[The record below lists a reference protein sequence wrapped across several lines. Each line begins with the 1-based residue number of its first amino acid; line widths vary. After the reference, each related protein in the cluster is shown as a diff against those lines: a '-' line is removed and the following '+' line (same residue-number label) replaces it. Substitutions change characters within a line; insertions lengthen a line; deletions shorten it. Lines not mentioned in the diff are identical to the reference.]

1 MQCLI
6 KIVKKLQEKSPLKFP
21 IVRQITCLDPTR
33 MARDPELCIT
43 QMKLLVQ
50 TFIQGQQ
57 LAGGIAAG
65 KKILYRDSRGG
76 YVKVLC

>member
-1 MQCLI
+1 M
-6 KIVKKLQEKSPLKFP
+6 KFP

-33 MARDPELCIT
+33 MDRDPEWCIT
-43 QMKLLVQ
+43 HMKLLVQ